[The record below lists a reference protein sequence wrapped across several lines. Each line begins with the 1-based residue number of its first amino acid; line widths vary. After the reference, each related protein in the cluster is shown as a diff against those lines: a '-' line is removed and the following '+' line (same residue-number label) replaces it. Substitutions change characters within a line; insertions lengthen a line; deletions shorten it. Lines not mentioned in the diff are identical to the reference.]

1 MFSGAP
7 SGVSAA
13 LDPKGAAVE
22 WWKIVLIVVVVA
34 LLVAAF
40 VVRRADQGNP
50 GGAEGPEA

>member
-50 GGAEGPEA
+50 EGAEGPEA

>member
-1 MFSGAP
+1 MPSVTP
-7 SGVSAA
+7 SGVLAT
-13 LDPKGAAVE
+13 LDPKGADVE

-50 GGAEGPEA
+50 EGAEGPEA